1 MSANIESKK
10 QLVEEIKAKFEQAKT
25 AVIVNYCGLT
35 VEQDTKLR
43 KSLRENNVEYSVLKN
58 TLVKRALNDL
68 GKTEFDEFLNGPTA
82 VAFSMEDEVAAPR
95 VIAEAVDSTKKM
107 QIKCGMMNQGFITDA
122 EVKALAQI
130 PPREVLIAKIL
141 GSMNAPISKL
151 AVALKAIS
159 EQK

>member
-10 QLVEEIKAKFEQAKT
+10 QLVEDIKAKFEQAKT
-25 AVIVNYCGLT
+25 AVIVNYCGLS
-35 VEQDTKLR
+35 VEQDTKIR

-58 TLVKRALNDL
+58 TLIKRALHDL

-82 VAFSMEDEVAAPR
+82 VAFSLEDEVAAPR
-95 VIAEAVDSTKKM
+95 IISEAVNSTKKM
-107 QIKCGMMNQGFITDA
+107 EIKCGMMNSAFISDA

-130 PPREVLIAKIL
+130 PPRDVLIAKIL

-159 EQK
+159 DQK